1 MDDKRKRPKHPKQR
15 KSNAMDIPMMN
26 YPGNPPKQPKARKK
40 PLPGK
45 DPAAPTAFRPS
56 PVKNM
61 AYWST
66 KNGPASA
73 LKAGA
78 LAAVQGVEKGVKAVK
93 GIKDTVDS
101 LTGKTAMTDAMNAPI
116 SQTASGKEA
125 KK

>member
-1 MDDKRKRPKHPKQR
+1 MPTRQSADRDARDAAKAAQEK
-15 KSNAMDIPMMN
+15 AMEKM
-26 YPGNPPKQPKARKK
+26 GGLQ
-40 PLPGK
+40 
-45 DPAAPTAFRPS
+45 FRPS

-61 AYWST
+61 AYWSD

-116 SQTASGKEA
+116 SADASGKE

>member
-1 MDDKRKRPKHPKQR
+1 MDDKRKRPAK
-15 KSNAMDIPMMN
+15 MN
-26 YPGNPPKQPKARKK
+26 YPGNPSKPPKRVRKTNKQQGYGTGELTREKAEKA
-40 PLPGK
+40 
-45 DPAAPTAFRPS
+45 AAPTAFRPS

-61 AYWST
+61 AYWSA

-125 KK
+125 K

>member
-1 MDDKRKRPKHPKQR
+1 MSDYKE
-15 KSNAMDIPMMN
+15 
-26 YPGNPPKQPKARKK
+26 
-40 PLPGK
+40 
-45 DPAAPTAFRPS
+45 S

-61 AYWST
+61 AYWNG
-66 KNGPASA
+66 KNDPASA
-73 LKAGA
+73 LKAAPLKAGA

-116 SQTASGKEA
+116 SATASGKEA